1 MSVSAGAPGWYVD
14 PHNPTVLRWFDGAV
28 WTTHTSPRAQQPASW
43 QPRVGPVGP
52 TTPSY
57 APGQPTPLMGSTGYP
72 QTMPPYG
79 NGWPQQGPL
88 YQPGVKV
95 LPDGA
100 VLAEWWR
107 RLVARLIDGL
117 VIVVIVAVAWIPWYG
132 DLLAQLDAMNG
143 DPTATLG
150 IMALLSGVISL
161 VYDVGLLAWKQATLG
176 KMLLGTVVRRATDP
190 RLTVGDAFKR
200 QILPAV
206 GTLISLLSN
215 GGSYLSLIDSAWL
228 LWDPKRQTLHDKI
241 SGTVVV
247 LKSTT
252 MLAPRDLR

>member
-1 MSVSAGAPGWYVD
+1 
-14 PHNPTVLRWFDGAV
+14 
-28 WTTHTSPRAQQPASW
+28 
-43 QPRVGPVGP
+43 
-52 TTPSY
+52 
-57 APGQPTPLMGSTGYP
+57 
-72 QTMPPYG
+72 
-79 NGWPQQGPL
+79 
-88 YQPGVKV
+88 V

-107 RLVARLIDGL
+107 RLVARLVDGL
-117 VIVVIVAVAWIPWYG
+117 IIVVVVAIAWIPWYG

-176 KMLLGTVVRRATDP
+176 KMLLGIVVRRATDP

-200 QILPAV
+200 QILTAV

-241 SGTVVV
+241 AGTVVV

>member
-14 PHNPTVLRWFDGAV
+14 PHNPTVVRWFDGAD
-28 WTTHTSPRAQQPASW
+28 WTPHTSPRAQPAPW
-43 QPRVGPVGP
+43 QPGVDPVGP
-52 TTPSY
+52 APTSY
-57 APGQPTPLMGSTGYP
+57 APPQPAPPPGFTGYP
-72 QTMPPYG
+72 RMVQPQG

-88 YQPGVKV
+88 YPPGVKV

-107 RLVARLIDGL
+107 RLLASMIDGVAIL
-117 VIVVIVAVAWIPWYG
+117 VLAAVAWIPWYG
-132 DLLAQLDAMNG
+132 DLLAQLDALNG

-150 IMALLSGVISL
+150 IMALVSGAISL

-176 KMLLGTVVRRATDP
+176 KMLLGTVVRRAADP
-190 RLTVGDAFKR
+190 RLTLGDALKR
-200 QILPAV
+200 QILPVV
-206 GTLISLLSN
+206 GSVISLLSS

-228 LWDPKRQTLHDKI
+228 LWDPKRQTLHDKVA
-241 SGTVVV
+241 GTVVV

-252 MLAPRDLR
+252 MLAPRGLR